1 MHKYDRELMK
11 RGAAARKL
19 IVDGEDPLD
28 MLLAAVWPDHDWSES
43 ALYARLTKC
52 PGCGGSDAACSECGN
67 TGLVT
72 AARQKLLAIEEL
84 ASAVFSETQE
94 EATG

>member
-11 RGAAARKL
+11 RGEAARKL
-19 IVDGEDPLD
+19 IADGEEPFQ

-52 PGCGGSDAACSECGN
+52 PQCGGTDAGCSECGN
-67 TGLVT
+67 TGLIT
-72 AARQKLLAIEEL
+72 AARQKLLAIEEF
-84 ASAVFSETQE
+84 ASAVSAEAQ
-94 EATG
+94 EATS

>member
-11 RGAAARKL
+11 RGKAARQL
-19 IVDGEDPLD
+19 VADGEDPLD

-52 PGCGGSDAACSECGN
+52 PRCGGNNIACNDCGN
-67 TGLVT
+67 TGLIT

-84 ASAVFSETQE
+84 ASAGFVEAQE
-94 EATG
+94 ASS